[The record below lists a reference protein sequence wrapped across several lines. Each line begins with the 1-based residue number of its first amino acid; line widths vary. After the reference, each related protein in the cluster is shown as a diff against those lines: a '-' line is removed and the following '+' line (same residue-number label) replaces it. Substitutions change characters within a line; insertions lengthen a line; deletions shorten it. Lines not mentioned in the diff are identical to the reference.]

1 MEEQVTVPCYAT
13 IDTNRHHRLLDQQDL
28 AHKKAFAM
36 LRGEMLGALL
46 GSLETKTPL
55 WGNTQ
60 TPAISVVEDLI
71 CGIDSEALVAE
82 AISVLAIAARGEMS
96 PELHL
101 RASAFISMLA
111 DKYAVVFADDFV
123 RENGE
128 AFAEGGATW
137 SR

>member
-1 MEEQVTVPCYAT
+1 MTVPCYIT
-13 IDTNRHHRLLDQQDL
+13 IDASRRYRQLDQQDQ
-28 AHKKAFAM
+28 AHKQAFDVLRAEM
-36 LRGEMLGALL
+36 LRALL
-46 GSLETKTPL
+46 GSLETKIPTPL
-55 WGNTQ
+55 WDNAQ
-60 TPAISVVEDLI
+60 APALNVVEDLF
-71 CGIDSEALVAE
+71 CGVDSEALVAE

-111 DKYAVVFADDFV
+111 DKYATVFADDFV

-128 AFAEGGATW
+128 AFAEGGTTW